1 MARTLINDW
10 QDITIK
16 PTDTFE
22 TALNVINQGGYQIC
36 LVCSTDGK
44 LGGVVTDS
52 DIRKAL
58 IREIKLSQQV
68 TSVMNVAPLIVTPEL
83 GENEAHQL
91 MIVNHYFHLP
101 IINSQGILVGL
112 HVAEQLQSKA
122 CRNEALVIMAG
133 GRGKRLMP
141 LTDNCP
147 KPMLPIRGKP
157 ILEHVIERA
166 KSDGFQNIIL
176 SVNYLAEQII
186 NHFEDGKKFN
196 LSITYIHEKE
206 PLGTAG
212 GLSLLEDNI
221 RTNPIVVTN
230 GDILTDV
237 SYSDVL
243 SPIYNDYCDG
253 VMAVRLQEWQN
264 PFGVILSKDTK
275 LIDLEE
281 KPIHRYQVNAGI
293 YALNPSLLKLLVPG
307 EYCDMTDLFLKGIK
321 SNLDLRVFPLHE
333 TWLDIGRL
341 SDYEQAIGQQ

>member
-1 MARTLINDW
+1 MAHTLVNNWKI
-10 QDITIK
+10 ITIK

-36 LVCSTDGK
+36 LVCDSSGK
-44 LGGVVTDS
+44 LAGVVTDS

-58 IREIKLSQQV
+58 IREVQLCEQV
-68 TSVMNVAPLIVTPEL
+68 TKVMNLAPLIVAPEL

-91 MIVNHYFHLP
+91 MIINHYFHLP
-101 IINSQGILVGL
+101 IVNPQGILIGL
-112 HVAEQLQSKA
+112 HVAEQLQSKVY
-122 CRNEALVIMAG
+122 RNEALVIMAG
-133 GRGKRLMP
+133 GRGRRLMP
-141 LTDNCP
+141 LTDKCP

-157 ILEHVIERA
+157 ILEHLIERA
-166 KSDGFQNIIL
+166 KSDGFQKIIL
-176 SVNYLAEQII
+176 SVNYLAEQIV
-186 NHFEDGKKFN
+186 NHFEDGKKFD
-196 LSITYIHEKE
+196 LSINYIHEKE

-212 GLSLLEDNI
+212 ALSLLEDNI
-221 RTNPIVVTN
+221 KSSPIIVTN

-237 SYSDVL
+237 SYSDL
-243 SPIYNDYCDG
+243 LGPLYNDHCDG

-307 EYCDMTDLFLKGIK
+307 EYCDMTDLFLKGMK

-341 SDYEQAIGQQ
+341 SDYEQAVGQQ